1 MTSEDRESLLEQEN
15 RERTE
20 RLAAKVNALK
30 NFTMD
35 MEHEARD
42 HNRLLVDMS
51 GGFESTFGF
60 LTGGRNR
67 VNRLLQSNRNNRRF
81 MCYLSLAITAFL
93 FVIYFLIARTLSS
106 SSSSSTSSLR

>member
-35 MEHEARD
+35 MEQEARD
-42 HNRLLVDMS
+42 HNRLLDDMS
-51 GGFESTFGF
+51 NGFESTFGF

-67 VNRLLQSNRNNRRF
+67 VNRLLQSNRGNRKF
-81 MCYLSLAITAFL
+81 MCYLSLTIAAFL
-93 FVIYFLIARTLSS
+93 FVVYFLIGRALSPS
-106 SSSSSTSSLR
+106 SPSTHVP